1 MLDIAFTVHV
11 LISRRLLLIIDV
23 FQDEVSDKG
32 AGKKGKVVL
41 YVTSVQM
48 VRSTRDLCKQVTHI
62 LKAYRVRC
70 SVKDVYLHP
79 AYNKELTER
88 LGGRE
93 NVALPQ
99 ASLLP

>member
-1 MLDIAFTVHV
+1 M
-11 LISRRLLLIIDV
+11 
-23 FQDEVSDKG
+23 
-32 AGKKGKVVL
+32 VL

-48 VRSTRDLCKQVTHI
+48 VRSTRDLCKQVAHI

-79 AYNKELTER
+79 AYGKELSER

-93 NVALPQ
+93 NVSLPQ
-99 ASLLP
+99 ASCVASWDEIMIINVMLLYNGQIKPCY